1 MEILLLLEIE
11 YTCDWRVGGGAS
23 GTEGILSSSDGK
35 GTRVRELG
43 GNYLEQQGGGE
54 EHEQDGQSGRSE
66 VSGGICG

>member
-1 MEILLLLEIE
+1 MWLKA
-11 YTCDWRVGGGAS
+11 GGGAS

-54 EHEQDGQSGRSE
+54 EHEQEGQSGRSE